1 MRNVDIL
8 LVVSFNFP
16 KFVTVLLNISNKIQ
30 YFMGKRSSTLHKAAS
45 LLLALLVMPA
55 VQCLA
60 QLNTRKPA
68 SSTSAPNRQAPL
80 VIKKANGTTKTAYG
94 VLGFDLTDGNMLNG
108 LVSFPFTE
116 GARFSLVKY
125 FGDANHDV
133 TAGAYAE
140 RYYYAELT
148 QTDLTTQKMI
158 PVELI
163 RYDIEKDVT
172 ESVGALSG
180 YTSHINDM
188 SYDYS
193 TKTMYAISVLND
205 AYTQLFTIDLNTAE
219 SKLVA
224 DLDRRFFTLA
234 CTYEGQLYGI
244 SFEGDLCKIDKTN
257 GNVTVV
263 GATGWH
269 PTYYQSM
276 EFDHSDETLY
286 WAANL
291 MGGTDF
297 DDCIATVDINT
308 GAAQKV
314 AAVGN
319 SPQIAGLYV
328 PFAASE
334 KGTPSAV
341 SDFECVPGANGATT
355 VALYWMNPTQTFDG
369 KELTALTD
377 IKVYRDRELIK
388 TFENPEIGEEMSY
401 TDDLGDVKGG
411 YHFYSVVASN
421 SVGEGAEEK
430 VRIFVG
436 RDIPADITTLTLQ
449 HDGYDKA
456 VISWNQPELGPNGGY
471 VDASSLS
478 YKVVRKPDGRVIA
491 DGLKQ
496 TTVSDE
502 NISPVG
508 QYSYSVVASNADGES
523 NAVETETRV
532 FGPAYSMP
540 VTFDFT
546 AFDADNS
553 WTVMDANKDG
563 YAWMWTKVSSGDRVM
578 GHQASST
585 AVSDDWLISY
595 YMPFEKDAT
604 YRAEMELH
612 AYSADKLE
620 FALLDEMYT
629 VKPAQVLDTVT
640 IKGNRDKQR
649 IGVVFKAESD
659 GYKNLGIHALSPMRA
674 DWLEVFNLSV
684 KKAEKSNLAA
694 VSISGPEKPMAKKES
709 VYTVRVEN
717 RGTDKAYAYRVTL
730 VDKNGEELNHK
741 DVAVTLN
748 SGEYADVEV
757 AWTPQVADTTAICGV
772 VRTWPDDEYADDNTT
787 DYMTVIV
794 REAFDG
800 DVVGIGLESSSTA
813 SSSPFDLSNQYAAA
827 LNIYSADEIGEN
839 KDMLIQ
845 KLAWPY
851 DALYQYS
858 DVETIPVR
866 IYLANT
872 DLTNTKDGWIPEE
885 QLTLV
890 YDGITSIAQK
900 STGDLTIALDEP
912 FKYEAGKN
920 LAVLTAVNCD
930 TYCPYVSF
938 RQYNSPLE
946 GNAAYEWGSYYAK
959 QWFDFT
965 QVGHQD
971 YYSRCASIMIYMTD
985 AKTDGITSANTAAVA
1000 GTAYTVS
1007 DVAGRVVATGVF
1019 SEQGTVNTTGLQRG
1033 VYVVSYKV
1041 DGKRQAMKISV
1052 NK

>member
-1 MRNVDIL
+1 
-8 LVVSFNFP
+8 
-16 KFVTVLLNISNKIQ
+16 
-30 YFMGKRSSTLHKAAS
+30 MGKRSSTLHKAAS

-55 VQCLA
+55 MQCLA

-68 SSTSAPNRQAPL
+68 SSASAPNRQAPL

-172 ESVGALSG
+172 ESVGELSG

-244 SFEGDLCKIDKTN
+244 SFEGDFCKIDKTN

-328 PFAASE
+328 PFAASA

-341 SDFECVPGANGATT
+341 SDFDCVPGANGATT

-369 KELTALTD
+369 KELSSLTD

-388 TFENPEIGEEMSY
+388 TFENPEMGEEMSY

-585 AVSDDWLISY
+585 AASDDWLISY

-748 SGEYADVEV
+748 SGENADVEV
-757 AWTPQVADTTAICGV
+757 AWTPQVADTTAVCGV

-800 DVVGIGLESSSTA
+800 DVVAIGLESSATA

-845 KLAWPY
+845 KLAWTY

-900 STGDLTIALDEP
+900 TTGGDMTIALDEP

-938 RQYNSPLE
+938 RQYISPLE

-965 QVGHQD
+965 QVGHQN
-971 YYSRCASIMIYMTD
+971 YYSRTASIMIYMTD
-985 AKTDGITSANTAAVA
+985 AKTDGITSANTADVA

-1019 SEQGTVNTTGLQRG
+1019 SEQGTVNTSGLQRG

>member
-1 MRNVDIL
+1 M
-8 LVVSFNFP
+8 VSSNFP
-16 KFVTVLLNISNKIQ
+16 KFVAVLLNISNKIQ

-68 SSTSAPNRQAPL
+68 SNASAPNRQAPL

-158 PVELI
+158 PVELV

-172 ESVGALSG
+172 ESVGELSG

-355 VALYWMNPTQTFDG
+355 VSLYWMNPTQTFDG
-369 KELTALTD
+369 KELSSLTD

-629 VKPAQVLDTVT
+629 VKPVQVLDTVT

-890 YDGITSIAQK
+890 YDGITGIAQK

-965 QVGHQD
+965 QVGHQN
-971 YYSRCASIMIYMTD
+971 YYSRTASIMIYMTD
-985 AKTDGITSANTAAVA
+985 AQTNGITSANTAAVA

-1019 SEQGTVNTTGLQRG
+1019 SEQGTVNTSSLQRG

>member
-1 MRNVDIL
+1 
-8 LVVSFNFP
+8 
-16 KFVTVLLNISNKIQ
+16 
-30 YFMGKRSSTLHKAAS
+30 MGKRSSTLHKAAS

-68 SSTSAPNRQAPL
+68 SSASAPNRQVPL

-125 FGDANHDV
+125 FSDANHDV

-172 ESVGALSG
+172 ESVGELSG

-244 SFEGDLCKIDKTN
+244 SFEGDFCKIDKTN

-328 PFAASE
+328 PFAASA

-369 KELTALTD
+369 KELSSLTD

-388 TFENPEIGEEMSY
+388 TFENPEMGEEMSY

-553 WTVMDANKDG
+553 WTVLDANKDG

-845 KLAWPY
+845 KMAWPY

-930 TYCPYVSF
+930 TYCPYISF

-965 QVGHQD
+965 QVGHQN
-971 YYSRCASIMIYMTD
+971 YYSRTASIMIYMTD
-985 AKTDGITSANTAAVA
+985 AQTNGITSTNTAAVA

-1019 SEQGTVNTTGLQRG
+1019 SEQGTVNTSGLQRG

>member
-1 MRNVDIL
+1 
-8 LVVSFNFP
+8 
-16 KFVTVLLNISNKIQ
+16 
-30 YFMGKRSSTLHKAAS
+30 MGKRSSTLHKAAS

-68 SSTSAPNRQAPL
+68 SNASAPNRQAPL

-172 ESVGALSG
+172 ESVGELSG

-319 SPQIAGLYV
+319 RPQIAGLYV
-328 PFAASE
+328 PFAASA

-369 KELTALTD
+369 KELSSLTD

-388 TFENPEIGEEMSY
+388 TFENPEMGEEMSY

-659 GYKNLGIHALSPMRA
+659 GYKNIGIHALSPMRA

-845 KLAWPY
+845 KMAWPY

-930 TYCPYVSF
+930 TYCPYITF

-965 QVGHQD
+965 QVGHQN
-971 YYSRCASIMIYMTD
+971 YYSRTASIMIYMTD

-1019 SEQGTVNTTGLQRG
+1019 SEQGTVNTSGLQCG
-1033 VYVVSYKV
+1033 VYVVGYKV

>member
-1 MRNVDIL
+1 
-8 LVVSFNFP
+8 
-16 KFVTVLLNISNKIQ
+16 
-30 YFMGKRSSTLHKAAS
+30 MGKRSSTLYKAAS

-68 SSTSAPNRQAPL
+68 SSASAPNRQAPL

-172 ESVGALSG
+172 ESVGELSG

-502 NISPVG
+502 NISPVS

-629 VKPAQVLDTVT
+629 VKPVQVLDTVT

-965 QVGHQD
+965 QVGHQN

-985 AKTDGITSANTAAVA
+985 AQTDGITSANTAAVA

-1019 SEQGTVNTTGLQRG
+1019 SEQGTVNTSGLQRG

>member
-1 MRNVDIL
+1 M
-8 LVVSFNFP
+8 VSFNFP
-16 KFVTVLLNISNKIQ
+16 KFVAVLLNISNKIQ

-68 SSTSAPNRQAPL
+68 SGVSAPNRQAPL

-172 ESVGALSG
+172 ESVGELSG

-244 SFEGDLCKIDKTN
+244 SFEGDFCKIDKTN

-369 KELTALTD
+369 KELSSLTD

-629 VKPAQVLDTVT
+629 VKPAQVIDTVT

-965 QVGHQD
+965 QVGHQN
-971 YYSRCASIMIYMTD
+971 YYSRTASIMIYMTD
-985 AKTDGITSANTAAVA
+985 AQTDGITSANTAAVA

-1019 SEQGTVNTTGLQRG
+1019 SEQGTVNTSGLQRG

>member
-1 MRNVDIL
+1 
-8 LVVSFNFP
+8 
-16 KFVTVLLNISNKIQ
+16 
-30 YFMGKRSSTLHKAAS
+30 MGKRSSTLHKAAS

-55 VQCLA
+55 MQCLA

-68 SSTSAPNRQAPL
+68 SSASAPNRQAPL

-140 RYYYAELT
+140 RFYYAELT

-172 ESVGALSG
+172 ESVGELSG

-244 SFEGDLCKIDKTN
+244 SFEGDFCKIDKTN

-297 DDCIATVDINT
+297 DDCIATVDVNT

-328 PFAASE
+328 PFAASA

-369 KELTALTD
+369 KELSSLTD

-388 TFENPEIGEEMSY
+388 TFENPEMGEEMSY
-401 TDDLGDVKGG
+401 TDDLGYVKGG

-585 AVSDDWLISY
+585 AASDDWLISY

-694 VSISGPEKPMAKKES
+694 VSISGPDKPMAKKES

-800 DVVGIGLESSSTA
+800 DVVAIGLESSSTA

-845 KLAWPY
+845 KMAWPY

-900 STGDLTIALDEP
+900 TTGGDMTIALDEP

-938 RQYNSPLE
+938 RQYISPLE

-965 QVGHQD
+965 QVGHQN
-971 YYSRCASIMIYMTD
+971 YYSRTASIMIYMTD
-985 AKTDGITSANTAAVA
+985 AQTNGITSANTAAVA

-1019 SEQGTVNTTGLQRG
+1019 SEQGTVNTSGLQRG

-1041 DGKRQAMKISV
+1041 AGKRQAMKISV

>member
-1 MRNVDIL
+1 M
-8 LVVSFNFP
+8 VSFNFP
-16 KFVTVLLNISNKIQ
+16 KFVVVLLNISNKIQ

-68 SSTSAPNRQAPL
+68 SSASAPNRQAPL

-172 ESVGALSG
+172 ESVGELSG

-401 TDDLGDVKGG
+401 TDDLGDVNGG

-421 SVGEGAEEK
+421 SVGAGAEEK

-502 NISPVG
+502 NISPVS

-845 KLAWPY
+845 KMAWPY

-965 QVGHQD
+965 QVGHQN
-971 YYSRCASIMIYMTD
+971 YYSRTASIMIYLTED
-985 AKTDGITSANTAAVA
+985 TPNGIASANTAAVA

-1019 SEQGTVNTTGLQRG
+1019 SEQGTVNTSGLQRG

>member
-1 MRNVDIL
+1 
-8 LVVSFNFP
+8 
-16 KFVTVLLNISNKIQ
+16 
-30 YFMGKRSSTLHKAAS
+30 MGKRSSTLHKAAS

-55 VQCLA
+55 MQCLA

-68 SSTSAPNRQAPL
+68 SNASAPNRQAPL

-94 VLGFDLTDGNMLNG
+94 VLGFDMTDGNMLNG

-172 ESVGALSG
+172 ESVGELSG

-244 SFEGDLCKIDKTN
+244 SFEGDFCKIDKTN

-649 IGVVFKAESD
+649 IGVIFKAESD

-757 AWTPQVADTTAICGV
+757 AWTPQVADTTAVCGV

-800 DVVGIGLESSSTA
+800 DVVAIGLESSATA

-845 KLAWPY
+845 KLAWTY

-900 STGDLTIALDEP
+900 TTGGDMTIALDEP

-938 RQYNSPLE
+938 RQYISPLE

-965 QVGHQD
+965 QVGHQN
-971 YYSRCASIMIYMTD
+971 YYSRTASIMIYMTD
-985 AKTDGITSANTAAVA
+985 AQTDGITSANTAAVA

-1019 SEQGTVNTTGLQRG
+1019 SEQGTVNTSGLQRG

>member
-1 MRNVDIL
+1 
-8 LVVSFNFP
+8 
-16 KFVTVLLNISNKIQ
+16 
-30 YFMGKRSSTLHKAAS
+30 MGKRSSTLHKAAS

-55 VQCLA
+55 MQCLA

-68 SSTSAPNRQAPL
+68 SSASAPNRQAPL

-172 ESVGALSG
+172 ESVGELSG

-244 SFEGDLCKIDKTN
+244 SFEGDFCKIDKTN

-369 KELTALTD
+369 KELSSLTD

-388 TFENPEIGEEMSY
+388 TFENPEMGEEMSY

-508 QYSYSVVASNADGES
+508 QYSYSVVVSNADGES
-523 NAVETETRV
+523 NAVETETSV

-649 IGVVFKAESD
+649 IGVVFKAKSD

-757 AWTPQVADTTAICGV
+757 AWTPQVADTTAVCGV

-800 DVVGIGLESSSTA
+800 DVVAIGLESSATA

-845 KLAWPY
+845 KMAWPY

-938 RQYNSPLE
+938 RQYISPLE

-965 QVGHQD
+965 QVGHQN
-971 YYSRCASIMIYMTD
+971 YYSRTASIMIYMTD
-985 AKTDGITSANTAAVA
+985 AQTNGITSANTAAVA

-1019 SEQGTVNTTGLQRG
+1019 SEQGTVNTSGLQRG

>member
-1 MRNVDIL
+1 M
-8 LVVSFNFP
+8 VSFNFP
-16 KFVTVLLNISNKIQ
+16 KFVAVLLNISNKIQ

-68 SSTSAPNRQAPL
+68 SGASAPNRQAPL

-172 ESVGALSG
+172 ESVGELSG

-244 SFEGDLCKIDKTN
+244 SFEGDFCKIDKTN

-502 NISPVG
+502 NISPVS

-757 AWTPQVADTTAICGV
+757 AWTPQVADTTAVCGV

-845 KLAWPY
+845 KMAWPY

-965 QVGHQD
+965 QVGHQN
-971 YYSRCASIMIYMTD
+971 YYSRTASIMIYLTED
-985 AKTDGITSANTAAVA
+985 TPNGIASANTAAVA

-1019 SEQGTVNTTGLQRG
+1019 SEQGTVNTSGLQRG

>member
-1 MRNVDIL
+1 
-8 LVVSFNFP
+8 
-16 KFVTVLLNISNKIQ
+16 
-30 YFMGKRSSTLHKAAS
+30 MGKRSSTLHKAAS

-55 VQCLA
+55 MQCLA

-68 SSTSAPNRQAPL
+68 SSASAPNRQAPL

-158 PVELI
+158 PVELV

-172 ESVGALSG
+172 ESVGELSG

-244 SFEGDLCKIDKTN
+244 SFEGDFCKIDKTN

-297 DDCIATVDINT
+297 DDCIATVDVNT

-328 PFAASE
+328 PFAASA

-369 KELTALTD
+369 KELSSLTD

-388 TFENPEIGEEMSY
+388 TFENPEMGEEMSY

-502 NISPVG
+502 NISPVS

-772 VRTWPDDEYADDNTT
+772 VRTWPDDEYAEDNTT

-800 DVVGIGLESSSTA
+800 DVVAIGLESSATA

-845 KLAWPY
+845 KMAWPY

-900 STGDLTIALDEP
+900 TTGGDMTIALDEP

-938 RQYNSPLE
+938 RQYISPLE

-965 QVGHQD
+965 QVGHQN
-971 YYSRCASIMIYMTD
+971 YYSRTASIMIYMTD
-985 AKTDGITSANTAAVA
+985 AQTNGITSANTAAVA

-1019 SEQGTVNTTGLQRG
+1019 SEQGTVNTSGLQRG

>member
-1 MRNVDIL
+1 
-8 LVVSFNFP
+8 
-16 KFVTVLLNISNKIQ
+16 
-30 YFMGKRSSTLHKAAS
+30 MGKRSSTLHKAAS

-55 VQCLA
+55 MQCLA

-68 SSTSAPNRQAPL
+68 SNASAPNRQAPL

-172 ESVGALSG
+172 ESVGELSG

-328 PFAASE
+328 PFAASA

-369 KELTALTD
+369 KELSSLTD

-388 TFENPEIGEEMSY
+388 TFENPEMGEEMSY

-502 NISPVG
+502 NISPVS

-694 VSISGPEKPMAKKES
+694 VSISGPDKPMAKKES

-741 DVAVTLN
+741 DVAVTLS

-845 KLAWPY
+845 KIAWPY

-930 TYCPYVSF
+930 TYCPYISF

-965 QVGHQD
+965 QVGHQN
-971 YYSRCASIMIYMTD
+971 YYSRTASIMIYMTD

-1019 SEQGTVNTTGLQRG
+1019 SEQGTVNTSDLQRG

>member
-1 MRNVDIL
+1 
-8 LVVSFNFP
+8 
-16 KFVTVLLNISNKIQ
+16 
-30 YFMGKRSSTLHKAAS
+30 MGKRSSTLHKAAS

-55 VQCLA
+55 MQCLA

-68 SSTSAPNRQAPL
+68 SSASAPNRQAPL

-133 TAGAYAE
+133 TAGTYAE

-172 ESVGALSG
+172 ESVGELSG

-244 SFEGDLCKIDKTN
+244 SFEGDFCKIDKTN

-328 PFAASE
+328 PFAASA

-341 SDFECVPGANGATT
+341 SDFDCVPGANGATT

-369 KELTALTD
+369 KELSSLTD

-388 TFENPEIGEEMSY
+388 TFENPEMGEEMSY

-757 AWTPQVADTTAICGV
+757 AWTPQVADTTAVCGV

-800 DVVGIGLESSSTA
+800 DVVAIGLESSATA

-845 KLAWPY
+845 KLAWTY

-900 STGDLTIALDEP
+900 TTGGDMTIALDEP

-938 RQYNSPLE
+938 RQYISPLE

-971 YYSRCASIMIYMTD
+971 YYSRSSSIMIYMTED
-985 AKTDGITSANTAAVA
+985 TPNGIASANAAAVA

-1019 SEQGTVNTTGLQRG
+1019 SEQGTVNTSGLQRG

>member
-1 MRNVDIL
+1 
-8 LVVSFNFP
+8 
-16 KFVTVLLNISNKIQ
+16 
-30 YFMGKRSSTLHKAAS
+30 MGKRSSTLHKAAS

-68 SSTSAPNRQAPL
+68 SGASAPNRQAPL

-172 ESVGALSG
+172 ESVGELSG

-341 SDFECVPGANGATT
+341 SDFECVLGANGATT

-369 KELTALTD
+369 KELSSLTD

-839 KDMLIQ
+839 KDMIIQ
-845 KLAWPY
+845 KMAWPY

-971 YYSRCASIMIYMTD
+971 YYSRTASIMIYMTD
-985 AKTDGITSANTAAVA
+985 AQTDGITSANTAAVA

-1019 SEQGTVNTTGLQRG
+1019 SEQGTVNTSGLQRG

>member
-1 MRNVDIL
+1 M
-8 LVVSFNFP
+8 VVSFNFP
-16 KFVTVLLNISNKIQ
+16 KFVVVLLNISNKIQ

-68 SSTSAPNRQAPL
+68 SSASAPNRQAPL

-172 ESVGALSG
+172 ESVGELSG

-328 PFAASE
+328 PFAASA

-355 VALYWMNPTQTFDG
+355 VALYWMSPTQTFDG
-369 KELTALTD
+369 KELSSLTD

-388 TFENPEIGEEMSY
+388 TFENPEMGEEMSY

-421 SVGEGAEEK
+421 SVGAGAEEK

-585 AVSDDWLISY
+585 AASDDWLISY

-694 VSISGPEKPMAKKES
+694 VSISGPDKPMAKKES

-885 QLTLV
+885 DLTLV

-900 STGDLTIALDEP
+900 STGDLTITLDEP

-965 QVGHQD
+965 QVGHQN
-971 YYSRCASIMIYMTD
+971 YYSRTASIMIYMTD
-985 AKTDGITSANTAAVA
+985 AKTDGITSANTADVA

-1019 SEQGTVNTTGLQRG
+1019 SEQGTVNTSGLQRG

>member
-1 MRNVDIL
+1 M
-8 LVVSFNFP
+8 VSFNFP
-16 KFVTVLLNISNKIQ
+16 KFVVVLLNISNKIQ

-68 SSTSAPNRQAPL
+68 SNASAPNRQAPL

-172 ESVGALSG
+172 ESVGELSG

-369 KELTALTD
+369 KELSSLTD

-502 NISPVG
+502 NISPVS

-540 VTFDFT
+540 VTFYFT

-585 AVSDDWLISY
+585 AISDDWLISY

-709 VYTVRVEN
+709 VYIVRVEN

-885 QLTLV
+885 DLTLV

-1019 SEQGTVNTTGLQRG
+1019 SEQGTVNTSGLQRG
-1033 VYVVSYKV
+1033 VYVVGYKV

>member
-1 MRNVDIL
+1 
-8 LVVSFNFP
+8 
-16 KFVTVLLNISNKIQ
+16 
-30 YFMGKRSSTLHKAAS
+30 MGKRSSTLHKAAS

-68 SSTSAPNRQAPL
+68 SGASAPNRQAPL

-172 ESVGALSG
+172 ESVGELSG

-502 NISPVG
+502 NISPVS

-620 FALLDEMYT
+620 FVLLDEMYT

-965 QVGHQD
+965 QVGHQN

-1019 SEQGTVNTTGLQRG
+1019 SEQGTVNTSGLQRG

>member
-1 MRNVDIL
+1 
-8 LVVSFNFP
+8 
-16 KFVTVLLNISNKIQ
+16 
-30 YFMGKRSSTLHKAAS
+30 MGKRSSTLHKAAS

-68 SSTSAPNRQAPL
+68 SSASAPNRQAPL

-172 ESVGALSG
+172 ESVGELSG

-244 SFEGDLCKIDKTN
+244 SFEGDFCKIDKTN

-328 PFAASE
+328 PFAASA

-369 KELTALTD
+369 KELSSLTD

-388 TFENPEIGEEMSY
+388 TFENPEMGEEMSY

-421 SVGEGAEEK
+421 SVGAGAEEK

-585 AVSDDWLISY
+585 AASDDWLISY

-694 VSISGPEKPMAKKES
+694 VSISGPDKPMAKKES

-800 DVVGIGLESSSTA
+800 DVVAIGLESSSTA

-965 QVGHQD
+965 QVGHQN
-971 YYSRCASIMIYMTD
+971 YYSRTASIMIYMTD

-1000 GTAYTVS
+1000 GTVYTVS

-1019 SEQGTVNTTGLQRG
+1019 SEQGTVNTSGLQRG

>member
-1 MRNVDIL
+1 M
-8 LVVSFNFP
+8 VSFNFP
-16 KFVTVLLNISNKIQ
+16 KFVVVLLNISNKIQ

-68 SSTSAPNRQAPL
+68 SSASAPNRQAPL

-172 ESVGALSG
+172 ESVGELSG

-234 CTYEGQLYGI
+234 CTYEGQLYCI

-328 PFAASE
+328 PFAASA

-369 KELTALTD
+369 KELSSLTD

-388 TFENPEIGEEMSY
+388 TFENPEMGEEMSY

-694 VSISGPEKPMAKKES
+694 VSISGPDKPMAKKES

-757 AWTPQVADTTAICGV
+757 AWTPQVADTTAVCGV

-800 DVVGIGLESSSTA
+800 DVVAIGLESSATA

-845 KLAWPY
+845 KLAWTY

-900 STGDLTIALDEP
+900 TTGGDMTIALDEP

-938 RQYNSPLE
+938 RQYISPLE

-965 QVGHQD
+965 QVGHQN
-971 YYSRCASIMIYMTD
+971 YYSRTASIMIYMTD
-985 AKTDGITSANTAAVA
+985 AQTNGITSANTAAVA

-1019 SEQGTVNTTGLQRG
+1019 SEQGTVNTSGLQRG

>member
-1 MRNVDIL
+1 M
-8 LVVSFNFP
+8 VSFNFP

-68 SSTSAPNRQAPL
+68 SGASAPNRQAPL

-172 ESVGALSG
+172 ESVGELSG

-224 DLDRRFFTLA
+224 DFDRRFFTLA

-244 SFEGDLCKIDKTN
+244 SFEGDFCKIDKTN

-502 NISPVG
+502 NISPVS

-585 AVSDDWLISY
+585 AASDDWLISY

-800 DVVGIGLESSSTA
+800 DVVAIGLESSATA

-845 KLAWPY
+845 KLAWTY

-900 STGDLTIALDEP
+900 TTGGDMTIALDEP

-938 RQYNSPLE
+938 RQYISPLE

-965 QVGHQD
+965 QVGHQN
-971 YYSRCASIMIYMTD
+971 YYSRTASIMIYMTD

-1019 SEQGTVNTTGLQRG
+1019 TEQGTVNTNGLQRG